1 VIDWKKYDA
10 NFVRTQIVD
19 GQRLVLIF
27 ANDFKNKFNREI
39 CISCE
44 SNFKTDFQK
53 YINSM
58 DTKKSEYK
66 LKAKYDGILLG
77 FGKKGR
83 LTNDNM
89 NDKDALYL
97 IKNHPKG
104 KDLFEVFPK
113 EEEPKTKKIKG
124 DE

>member
-1 VIDWKKYDA
+1 MIDWRKYEA
-10 NFVRTQIVD
+10 NFVRTQTVD

-27 ANDFKNKFNREI
+27 ANDFKQKFNREI

-44 SNFKTDFQK
+44 SNFKTDFKK

-58 DTKKSEYK
+58 NETKSLYK
-66 LKAKYDGILLG
+66 LKQKYDGILLG

-89 NDKDALYL
+89 NDKDALFL

-104 KDLFEVFPK
+104 KELFDFIPEI
-113 EEEPKTKKIKG
+113 EEPKTKKIKG
-124 DE
+124 D

>member
-1 VIDWKKYDA
+1 MIDWKKYDA
-10 NFVRTQIVD
+10 NYVRTGILD
-19 GQRLVLIF
+19 GHRLAIDF
-27 ANDFKNKFNREI
+27 ASDFKKKFNREI

-44 SNFKTDFQK
+44 SSFIADFKK
-53 YINSM
+53 YINTM
-58 DTKKSEYK
+58 EAKKSNYK
-66 LKAKYDGILLG
+66 LKAKYNGIPLG
-77 FGKKGR
+77 HGKRGR
-83 LTNDNM
+83 LTNENM